1 MTFKLAS
8 AAAVFC
14 IVFGS
19 PWPSSALEVQSPLGL
34 TTSVEAALQSQI
46 NSLSEVIVRPAERTA
61 LQTFYANRNN
71 RPVWVDRSG
80 PTRAA
85 SQVLAELAKAGDW
98 GLNATDYTVRANKV
112 PMSAGPITKGHW
124 TAAETAAAEYEI
136 SALILKYARDA
147 QGGRIADPDRMLSSY
162 LDRRPQMSEPG
173 VVLSSVAGSAA
184 PDAALRSLH
193 PKHEQFQKLRDLY
206 VKLQGASNGVAK
218 VEMPEKG
225 PLLVPGMTHDDVVLL
240 RKRMGVAAADG
251 EDDVY
256 DKALVQ
262 AVKSF
267 QSAADLNDD
276 GFVGPATRKALNGS
290 GDDHLAAIRANMEQW
305 RWMPEDLGQTHLF
318 VNVPAFS
325 IELVENGET
334 TLEERVIVGKHATA
348 TPIFSKQL
356 TAVVLKPSWILPDSI
371 KLEKLLSSQ
380 RSGTSIEDE
389 GYLIKKGSHVIDS
402 GDVDWNTADLKD
414 YAIYQPSGDGNALGD
429 VKFLF
434 PNKHSVYLHD
444 TPNKALFDASA
455 RLFSHGCMRL
465 RHPLALAQRLLDAD
479 KGDGVWNVKK
489 FVRKGEDNT
498 QIMLDTPLPIHVA
511 YFTVWISKDGLPQY
525 LGDPYGH
532 EERITMALNKKWN
545 DIDRGVDHLAKVDT
559 QQLKSVSVQ
568 REAKQVE
575 RVVTRPSRP
584 APSPALRPT
593 ANDDDQPAP
602 VRRAKNFDPPSG
614 LTNANAGGRK
624 AKVFK
629 FARSRSDG
637 GVGEMMRASLQH

>member
-1 MTFKLAS
+1 MTLKLAS
-8 AAAVFC
+8 AAAVVC
-14 IVFGS
+14 IFFGS
-19 PWPSSALEVQSPLGL
+19 AMPSSALDVQSPFGIV
-34 TTSVEAALQSQI
+34 TTVEAELQSQI
-46 NSLSEVIVRPAERTA
+46 NSLSELMVRPVERTA
-61 LQTFYANRNN
+61 LQTFYANRGN

-85 SQVLAELAKAGDW
+85 SQILAELAKAAEW
-98 GLNATDYTVRANKV
+98 GLNGADYTLRANKV
-112 PMSAGPITKGHW
+112 PMVSGLMTKGQW
-124 TAAETAAAEYEI
+124 SAAETAAAEFEI

-147 QGGRIADPDRMLSSY
+147 QGGRITDPDRMLSSY
-162 LDRRPQMSEPG
+162 LDRHPQLSEPG
-173 VVLSSVAGSAA
+173 VVLAGIASSAA
-184 PDAALRSLH
+184 PDSALRSLH
-193 PKHEQFQKLRDLY
+193 PKHDQFQKLHDLF
-206 VKLQGASNGVAK
+206 VKLQGASNGVTK

-225 PLLVPGMTHDDVVLL
+225 PLLVPGATHDDVALL
-240 RKRMGVAAADG
+240 RKRLGVDAADG
-251 EDDVY
+251 DDDVY

-262 AVKSF
+262 AVKAF
-267 QSAADLNDD
+267 QASADLDDD
-276 GFVGPATRKALNGS
+276 GLVGAATRKALNGT

-334 TLEERVIVGKHATA
+334 VLEERVIVGKHATE

-356 TAVVLKPSWILPDSI
+356 TAIVLKPSWILPDSI

-455 RLFSHGCMRL
+455 RLFSHGCVRL

-489 FVRKGEDNT
+489 FVRNGEDNT

-511 YFTVWISKDGLPQY
+511 YFTVWIGKDGVPQY

-532 EERITMALNKKWN
+532 EERVTQALNQQWAA
-545 DIDRGVDHLAKVDT
+545 IDKGVDHLAKVDT

-568 REAKQVE
+568 PEAKQSE
-575 RVVTRPSRP
+575 RIATRPSRS
-584 APSPALRPT
+584 APRAP
-593 ANDDDQPAP
+593 NDDDQPAP
-602 VRRAKNFDPPSG
+602 VRRAKNFEPPSG
-614 LTNANAGGRK
+614 LTNANAGGHK
-624 AKVFK
+624 PKFFK
-629 FARSRSDG
+629 LTRSRSNG